1 MGNPLVCRHFSG
13 AFAPRQCAVLGF
25 AEGKLF
31 VVDNYLE
38 GVGVMTALKAGV
50 ALSSVRRPFGGTF
63 VCSECFGAAG
73 VGDDAGAV
81 ERREVSF

>member
-38 GVGVMTALKAGV
+38 AVGVMTALRECKA
-50 ALSSVRRPFGGTF
+50 RKQ
-63 VCSECFGAAG
+63 
-73 VGDDAGAV
+73 
-81 ERREVSF
+81 